1 MCGDR
6 VVRQLGTLCLHS
18 GGRQRGTEA
27 GAQAACLYSLSIHS
41 RTQENSFRVGLSTS
55 TNVR

>member
-6 VVRQLGTLCLHS
+6 VVRQLVTLCLHS

-27 GAQAACLYSLSIHS
+27 GAQAACLFYSFQDS
-41 RTQENSFRVGLSTS
+41 REFI
-55 TNVR
+55 